1 MMGEFQINNLPLIII
16 SIAIIVLGVLGY
28 LEFKKL
34 FVKLNMISTKLDEM
48 TENREPQK
56 VMMPGHMGP
65 PPHIQ
70 QQMMM
75 RRKQDEMKMKLM
87 QEQGN
92 IKHGPGPGPGPGQS
106 NLMQG
111 KNNSNNGEIFMDE
124 VKIDENKEDSIHDSI
139 HDSIDDSIDDSVDDI
154 TENDEEINSNL
165 DDDDNQSIM
174 TIELD
179 NKFKHLSIKELK
191 DLCKE
196 NNLPISGNKSTLASR
211 LFENDE
217 NDIEKDDNDIDNDEN
232 DIENI

>member
-1 MMGEFQINNLPLIII
+1 MGEFQINNLPLIII

-75 RRKQDEMKMKLM
+75 RRKQEEMKMKLM

-92 IKHGPGPGPGPGQS
+92 IKHGPGPGPEPGQS
-106 NLMQG
+106 NLMQESG
-111 KNNSNNGEIFMDE
+111 PGPGQSNLIQERNNSNNGEIFMDE
-124 VKIDENKEDSIHDSI
+124 VKIDENKDDSI
-139 HDSIDDSIDDSVDDI
+139 HDSIDDSIDDTIDDI
-154 TENDEEINSNL
+154 TEHDEEIKSNL
-165 DDDDNQSIM
+165 DDDNQSIM

-217 NDIEKDDNDIDNDEN
+217 KNDI
-232 DIENI
+232 